1 MVRSGMIK
9 LKKRRDRSVGLQFPA
24 ISHDMVL
31 EKRELLATNIV
42 KVIDFKPINGGVLQ
56 VDYQLLSS
64 VSDNSNLTFDVYR
77 SSDSSYDATDKWIS
91 AIKPDSRLNQPT
103 LPQSATAD
111 LGTAMRP
118 DPSRP
123 FVIVVAR
130 ASGAAAE
137 TDLSD
142 NSSAFRK
149 YTIAVISHG
158 GIQGSHYNIPEWEA
172 KLARQM
178 QSFGYDAV
186 IPFNWANKSRTPGAA
201 AKQAPR
207 MAKRILAESAALPT
221 GASIDLDYI
230 AHSEG
235 TVVVTQASMF
245 LQKNASAP
253 FQTGYQRMSLL
264 DPHAANPEA
273 PNNAESTAG
282 GFSGWLTNRIISWYK
297 GNARDPLVQ
306 IPNNINEADV
316 YYQRT
321 PVTVNPVNGGLY
333 NLLGQVPVIG
343 SARYVQLNSPGIA
356 HSGGGG
362 VYTWFYFNA
371 LPSFATGDQP
381 KNPGILEST
390 SVQVSSGNWN
400 GDQLLTTDTRPVW
413 SGVGT
418 PNSIVKLYLTPASG
432 KLNNSRPVATTQA
445 DTNGHWQLQPVE
457 DVRAGA
463 YHVNIRGFLD
473 SGQPTPY
480 RKLMPSIRLGTLK
493 IPGNH
498 QFKSVRLQSQPIPL
512 GIPST
517 LNKNGIGLKLT
528 NEIQTFQPKPK
539 P

>member
-9 LKKRRDRSVGLQFPA
+9 LKKRRDRSVGLQFSA
-24 ISHDMVL
+24 ISQDMVL

-42 KVIDFKPINGGVLQ
+42 KVLDFKPINGGVLQ

-77 SSDSSYDATDKWIS
+77 STDSSFDATDKWIG
-91 AIKPDSRLNQPT
+91 AIKPDSGLNQPT

-130 ASGAAAE
+130 ASGAATE
-137 TDLSD
+137 TELSD
-142 NSSAFRK
+142 NSLAFRK

-207 MAKRILAESAALPT
+207 MAKRILAESAAFPT
-221 GASIDLDYI
+221 GSSIDLDYI

-253 FQTGYQRMSLL
+253 FQTGYHRMSLL

-282 GFSGWLTNRIISWYK
+282 GFSGWLANRIISWYK

-321 PVTVNPVNGGLY
+321 PVSVNPVNGGLY

-381 KNPGILEST
+381 NNPGILEST
-390 SVQVSSGNWN
+390 SVQVASGNWN

-418 PNSIVKLYLTPASG
+418 PNSTVKLYLTPASG

-445 DTNGHWQLQPVE
+445 DANGHWQLQPVE

-463 YHVNIRGFLD
+463 YQVNIRGFLD

-498 QFKSVRLQSQPIPL
+498 QLKSVRLQSQPSPL